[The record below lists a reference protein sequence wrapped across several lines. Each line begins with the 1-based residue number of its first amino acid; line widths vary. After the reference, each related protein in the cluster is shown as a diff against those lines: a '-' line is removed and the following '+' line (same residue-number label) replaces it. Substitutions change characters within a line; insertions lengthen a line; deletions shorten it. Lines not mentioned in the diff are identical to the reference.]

1 MHHGGG
7 LGRLVD
13 HLRATALPAANL
25 SQSKAASIDAA
36 FLCLDFTLGLRRVYD
51 IHHHFAFGSP
61 FCNISER
68 VFGRLQWKHAINH
81 GANHAP
87 ID

>member
-13 HLRATALPAANL
+13 HLQATALPAANL

-36 FLCLDFTLGLRRVYD
+36 FFVLGHHPWLKACL
-51 IHHHFAFGSP
+51 
-61 FCNISER
+61 
-68 VFGRLQWKHAINH
+68 
-81 GANHAP
+81 
-87 ID
+87 